1 MSIQVDNNWWQD
13 LFDEIYLLTDARSV
27 CDDKLTCQEV
37 NFLEATLSL
46 DKSAS
51 ILDLCG
57 GQGRHSLELSRRGFV
72 NVTVLDYSR
81 YLLDLGEKR
90 AKQEG
95 LNTIFVQGD
104 ARNTGL
110 PGQSFQ
116 FIIVMGSSFGYF
128 VDEKENKKILN
139 EAFRL
144 LLSQGTF
151 LLDLPD
157 RDYVLQ
163 NFNPF
168 SCHKV
173 NEDITVSRER
183 ELGDDI
189 IYCRETVIS
198 EKRGCIRDGTYCT
211 RLYSPEKISDLL
223 SSVGFSSITCKKD
236 FMSRGAEG
244 DYGCMTNRMI
254 VIAEKNLETL
264 NAISSSPGTLSL

>member
-1 MSIQVDNNWWQD
+1 MTIKVDDNWWQE
-13 LFDEIYLLTDARSV
+13 LFDEIYLMTDARSV
-27 CDDKLTCQEV
+27 CDEKLTRQEV
-37 NFLEATLSL
+37 EFIVEALDL

-57 GQGRHSLELSRRGFV
+57 GHGRHSLELSRRGFK

-81 YLLDLGEKR
+81 YLIELGKKR
-90 AKQEG
+90 ARQEK
-95 LNTIFVQGD
+95 LNTVFIQGD
-104 ARNTGL
+104 ARDTGL

-116 FIIVMGSSFGYF
+116 FIIIMANSFGYF
-128 VDEKENKKILN
+128 VNEDENKRILS

-144 LLSQGTF
+144 LMPNGTL

-163 NFNPF
+163 NFKPF

-189 IYCRETVIS
+189 IYSQEKVIS
-198 EKRGCIRDGTYCT
+198 KKLGYIRNRTYCT
-211 RLYSPEKISDLL
+211 RLYSPEKITDLMY
-223 SSVGFSSITCKKD
+223 SVGFLAIICQRN
-236 FMSRGAEG
+236 FMNRAAEG

-254 VIAEKNLETL
+254 VTAKRI
-264 NAISSSPGTLSL
+264 

>member
-1 MSIQVDNNWWQD
+1 MSIPVDDIWWKE

-27 CDDKLTCQEV
+27 CDEKLTCREV
-37 NFLEATLSL
+37 DFLEATLDL

-57 GQGRHSLELSRRGFV
+57 GQGRHSLELSRRGYM
-72 NVTVLDYSR
+72 NVTVLDYSG
-81 YLLDLGEKR
+81 YLVDLGKKR
-90 AKQEG
+90 AKEEG
-95 LNTIFVQGD
+95 LDTIFVQGD

-110 PGQSFQ
+110 PGESFQ
-116 FIIVMGSSFGYF
+116 FIIIMASSFGYF
-128 VDEKENKKILN
+128 ADEEENIKVLN

-144 LLSQGTF
+144 LTPKGTL

-163 NFNPF
+163 NFKPF

-173 NEDITVSRER
+173 NEDIAVSRER

-189 IYCRETVIS
+189 IYSRETVMS
-198 EKRGCIRDGTYCT
+198 QKEGCIRNSAYCT
-211 RLYSPEKISDLL
+211 CLYSPEKISGLL
-223 SSVGFSSITCKKD
+223 YAAGFASTTCQRD
-236 FMSRGAEG
+236 FMNRKSEG

-254 VIAEKNLETL
+254 VTAKKNLL
-264 NAISSSPGTLSL
+264 

>member
-1 MSIQVDNNWWQD
+1 MSIHVDNNWWKE

-27 CDDKLTCQEV
+27 CDEKLTGQEV
-37 NFLEATLSL
+37 DFLEATLDL

-57 GQGRHSLELSRRGFV
+57 GQGRHSLELSRRGYT

-81 YLLDLGEKR
+81 YLIDLGKKR
-90 AKQEG
+90 AGEEG
-95 LNTIFVQGD
+95 FNTIFIQGD

-110 PGQSFQ
+110 PGESFQ
-116 FIIVMGSSFGYF
+116 FIIIMASSFGYF
-128 VDEKENKKILN
+128 ADEEENIKILN

-144 LLSQGTF
+144 LMPRGTL

-157 RDYVLQ
+157 RDYVLK
-163 NFNPF
+163 NFKPF
-168 SCHKV
+168 SCHRV

-189 IYCRETVIS
+189 IYSRETVMS
-198 EKRGCIRDGTYCT
+198 QKEGCIRNSTYCT
-211 RLYSPEKISDLL
+211 RLYRPEKISALL
-223 SSVGFSSITCKKD
+223 YAAAFSSTACKRD
-236 FMSRGAEG
+236 FMNRKSEG

-254 VIAEKNLETL
+254 VTAKKN
-264 NAISSSPGTLSL
+264 

>member
-1 MSIQVDNNWWQD
+1 MSIQVDDNWWQD

-27 CDDKLTCQEV
+27 CDEKLTCQEV
-37 NFLEATLSL
+37 DFLEETLDL

-57 GQGRHSLELSRRGFV
+57 GHGRHSLELSRRGFK

-81 YLLDLGEKR
+81 YLTDLGKER
-90 AKQEG
+90 AKQER
-95 LNTIFVQGD
+95 LDTIFIQGD

-116 FIIVMGSSFGYF
+116 FIIIMASSFGYF
-128 VDEKENKKILN
+128 VNEDENRKILN

-144 LLSQGTF
+144 LKPEGTL

-157 RDYVLQ
+157 KDYVLQ

-189 IYCRETVIS
+189 IYSREIVTS
-198 EKRGCIRDGTYCT
+198 EKRGCIRDRTYCT

-223 SSVGFSSITCKKD
+223 YSAGFSPITCKRD
-236 FMSRGAEG
+236 FMNREAEG

-254 VIAEKNLETL
+254 VTAKRSDVN
-264 NAISSSPGTLSL
+264 